1 MIEKLLLY
9 LKYEEQLIDELVS
22 IAEKQQIALIK
33 YNLPELE
40 RLTAYQ
46 EETSKLL
53 HQTEESRIN
62 LIATWLG
69 LSKKEASSIWL
80 SEIEQKVKTEELAE
94 LRQIKKSLSIK
105 INKLSNLNST
115 NRLLANRAR
124 NNVNQIISVISDGN
138 NHLCNVKV

>member
-22 IAEKQQIALIK
+22 ISEKQQNALIK

-53 HQTEESRIN
+53 HQTEDNRIN
-62 LIATWLG
+62 LIASWLG
-69 LSKKEASSIWL
+69 LSKKDASGIWL
-80 SEIEQKVKTEELAE
+80 SEIEQKVKTEEVAE

-124 NNVNQIISVISDGN
+124 NNVNQIISIISDGN

>member
-33 YNLPELE
+33 YNLTELE